1 MRRAGD
7 SNSGEEKL
15 RDVMSDLIR
24 PIAESLRVSD
34 FFMGLLTGDLSN
46 AQATQRVRVDEGPSI
61 SWVVGHLLNGR
72 CEILKLLD
80 PEAENP
86 FAEKFDRLVAAS
98 DGSDYPPLADL
109 MSSWSDISHRVFRAL
124 GTVTHEQLVNPIA
137 EMGAPHEE
145 RNLLGVLAYV
155 VWHETYHMGQI
166 GTIRTQMG
174 LTPMIDRAIE
184 AWQASS

>member
-1 MRRAGD
+1 MLAMTGGSTSPKTLAFVGLDGSPSRKGP
-7 SNSGEEKL
+7 
-15 RDVMSDLIR
+15 VMSDLIR

-80 PEAENP
+80 PKAENP

-109 MSSWSDISHRVFRAL
+109 LSSWSDGANGRA
-124 GTVTHEQLVNPIA
+124 G
-137 EMGAPHEE
+137 
-145 RNLLGVLAYV
+145 
-155 VWHETYHMGQI
+155 W
-166 GTIRTQMG
+166 
-174 LTPMIDRAIE
+174 
-184 AWQASS
+184 

>member
-1 MRRAGD
+1 
-7 SNSGEEKL
+7 
-15 RDVMSDLIR
+15 MSELIR
-24 PIAESLRVSD
+24 PIAESLRVTD
-34 FFMGLLTGDLSN
+34 FFMDLMTGDLSN
-46 AQATQRVRVDEGPSI
+46 AQAVQRVRGAEGPSI

-72 CEILKLLD
+72 CEILKLVD

-98 DGSDYPPLADL
+98 DGSDYPPLEDL
-109 MSSWSDISHRVFRAL
+109 LSSWSDVSQQVFQAL

-145 RNLLGVLAYV
+145 KNLLGVLVYV